1 MSPEI
6 IVEAQSKGS
15 VFSSS
20 VLIFLSDIASDII
33 GLRWFIFTAFVLL
46 LCDLR
51 FGIEAA
57 KKRGEAVRFSR
68 AMRRTL
74 NKFVD
79 YLCWLFI
86 AGSIGRAFG
95 DPFDLHLLTA
105 GVLVLI
111 YGIELNSCF
120 SNYFEARG
128 IRKRVNVFKWIA
140 RHFKMF
146 DGLVEDEK
154 EPAKDTDSVHDD
166 NKYD

>member
-1 MSPEI
+1 MSPEL
-6 IVEAQSKGS
+6 IVEAQSKS
-15 VFSSS
+15 SIFSST

-46 LCDLR
+46 VCDLR
-51 FGIEAA
+51 FGVEAA
-57 KKRGEAVRFSR
+57 KIRGEVVRFSR

-95 DPFDLHLLTA
+95 DPFELHLLTA

-128 IRKRVNVFKWIA
+128 IRKRVNVFKWVA
-140 RHFKMF
+140 RHFKIF
-146 DGLVEDEK
+146 DGLIEDEK
-154 EPAKDTDSVHDD
+154 PHTHDED
-166 NKYD
+166 GEKREG